1 MLFLMTSQPS
11 PVLLITAACSRGF
24 SNSFSLFFPHS
35 TSFGLPPV
43 KYLSYYKLIS
53 SWLYEMHNKCQL

>member
-43 KYLSYYKLIS
+43 KYLSYYKLDLKLVI
-53 SWLYEMHNKCQL
+53 